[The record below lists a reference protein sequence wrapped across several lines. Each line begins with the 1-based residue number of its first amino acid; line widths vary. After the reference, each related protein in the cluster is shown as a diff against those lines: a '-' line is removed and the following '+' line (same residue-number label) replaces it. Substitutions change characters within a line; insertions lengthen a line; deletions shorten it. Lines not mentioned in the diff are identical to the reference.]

1 MNSNI
6 PSTHSRKS
14 KSKSFVSDPALT
26 MSNSSSYTVLPD
38 GTLKK
43 KRHKNSYLELYFD
56 KKNYHKKNRKSESQS
71 NSRYSN
77 KYKTNSSI
85 EEDLTLP
92 HTINA
97 KPKEKKTKV
106 FRDFPL
112 KRNLENKKEILSK
125 SDNFAAIKQKEK
137 KTIAHP
143 INLEIDL
150 EEKNEK
156 KAFILSEIQTLTVSN
171 ENTKS
176 HKELTESGQN
186 TLSKENDINQFE
198 GSNELNNNVRDD
210 KEKTGQFINI
220 TNEDEKENDINNN
233 INTINNAEEPQVSKE
248 NDTSSSQI
256 KGNLQFIQI
265 KEIDEENDESL
276 KGSQQKILS
285 SLLCSNNSTTEQK
298 EMGLTINDLQK
309 SNISNNFQQ
318 SKKSEISTE
327 NNLQTF
333 PLKSSLLQ
341 NDLEDIKNHSM
352 ENEEEQDQD
361 HFQIEE
367 NEKQNENE
375 PKNNNDIQEF
385 DNDNIETNDIK
396 KYYDNNDNDDIKYQ
410 EYVIQTNEDNN
421 KEQNDINL
429 NNQELLE
436 ENDIEVQDNN
446 EILNVKT
453 EIKNDIINNE
463 SQNEINNS
471 IESDGKKKDK
481 NKFINPFKEKK
492 DKKIQTILD
501 DNENNITPIKKSND
515 NQYIMITQNQNIT
528 IENSNFNQVVVQP
541 KNNPIIETRMNNKK
555 TLLNLINS
563 EKGLQDFNLEEIIE
577 KIKNSSKT
585 KKLHSPR
592 DSGSLN
598 KTDIILPEHAYKN
611 YSTSSVNKIKTLITN
626 ESKHILKTLQP
637 NKCQDQIKF
646 KKKKKLSLNFCPYST
661 YELKHFNNKSINNTN
676 NPEYDTDNE
685 DEEYNIGKEYLK
697 KILKK
702 RKVYKLNPNKNF
714 VMPANT
720 LENILQKREERFFS
734 NSQK

>member
-56 KKNYHKKNRKSESQS
+56 KKNYHKKIRKSESQS

-97 KPKEKKTKV
+97 KPKEKKSKV

-112 KRNLENKKEILSK
+112 KRNLENKKTY
-125 SDNFAAIKQKEK
+125 DNFAATKQKGK

-156 KAFILSEIQTLTVSN
+156 RTLVLSEIQTLTVSN

-176 HKELTESGQN
+176 RKELTESAQN
-186 TLSKENDINQFE
+186 TISKENDINQFE
-198 GSNELNNNVRDD
+198 GSNELNNIVRDD

-220 TNEDEKENDINNN
+220 TNEDVKENDINDK
-233 INTINNAEEPQVSKE
+233 INTISNEFNNAEEPQVSKE
-248 NDTSSSQI
+248 NDTSSQI
-256 KGNLQFIQI
+256 KGNPQFIQI

-276 KGSQQKILS
+276 KGSQKNMLS
-285 SLLCSNNSTTEQK
+285 SLLRSNNSTKEQK
-298 EMGLTINDLQK
+298 EMGITINDLQK

-341 NDLEDIKNHSM
+341 NDLEGNKNHSM
-352 ENEEEQDQD
+352 ENEEEQA

-367 NEKQNENE
+367 NQKQNENE
-375 PKNNNDIQEF
+375 QNNTQEF
-385 DNDNIETNDIK
+385 DNDNIETKDIK
-396 KYYDNNDNDDIKYQ
+396 KNYDNNDNDDVKYQ

-429 NNQELLE
+429 NKQELSE

-446 EILNVKT
+446 EILNAKT

-463 SQNEINNS
+463 SQNKINNS
-471 IESDGKKKDK
+471 IESDGKTKNK

-528 IENSNFNQVVVQP
+528 IESSNFNQVVVQP
-541 KNNPIIETRMNNKK
+541 KNNPIIETRMKNKK
-555 TLLNLINS
+555 SLLNLINS
-563 EKGLQDFNLEEIIE
+563 EKDLQDFNLEEIIE
-577 KIKNSSKT
+577 KIKHSSKT

-646 KKKKKLSLNFCPYST
+646 KRKKKLSLNFCPYST